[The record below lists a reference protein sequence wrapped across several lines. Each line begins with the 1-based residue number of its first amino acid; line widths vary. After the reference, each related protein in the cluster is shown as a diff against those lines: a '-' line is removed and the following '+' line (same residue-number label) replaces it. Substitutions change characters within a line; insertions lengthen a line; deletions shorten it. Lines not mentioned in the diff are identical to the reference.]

1 MTEES
6 NISIDDMTKIFKGE
20 DIEIPNE
27 LPILDFDNF
36 VLFPFMIAP
45 LVVSNST
52 HKTLI
57 SEAVLGNR
65 FVGVFFRQPKSDTF
79 PETTREEK
87 GSEDKTDA
95 KLAYVGCAAMI
106 LRMLKIPDGSMRIIL
121 HGINRIKIHEV
132 TQTSPYLKARII
144 QFRDYQTEGITV
156 DAMMHETQKLLQRA
170 ISLSNLPEELGV
182 AAMNISEPGKL
193 SDLVATN
200 LNLSLTERQ
209 KILNIIPSQDR
220 LEYVMGILAREV
232 EVMELGDKIRTK
244 VKGEVEKNQ
253 REFILR
259 EQLKAIQKELGE
271 GSDGRDDIVEFRQRI
286 EKKAMP
292 ENVLAVVNKEMK
304 RLEMMPQSSPEYT
317 VSRSY
322 IETILELPWME
333 STEDSI
339 DIRKAAE
346 ILDEDHYDLDKIKE
360 RILEY
365 LAVVKLRKSIKG
377 PILCFVGP
385 PGVGKTSLGKSVAR
399 ALGRKFFHFSLGGMR
414 DEAEIRGHRRTYIG
428 SMPGR
433 IINGLKVCAAN
444 NPVMMLDE
452 VDKIGADFRGDPA
465 SALLEVLDPEQNYH
479 FTDHYLDLPFDLS
492 KVMFITTANIL
503 DTIPPALQDRM
514 EVLRLPGYTLNE
526 KKKIARRY
534 LIPKEYEANGVT
546 SKNVTFTDAA
556 LETIIEKYTREAG
569 LRNLQREIGSICRK
583 VARKVAEGESKKIQI
598 IVKNVASFLGPPIY
612 IPEFAKRPL
621 QPGVA
626 IGLAWTQTGGEI
638 LFIES
643 SLTHGKG
650 KLILT
655 GQLGD
660 VMKES
665 AQAALTWIHSVAP
678 RLKIEETM
686 FSSYDIHVHVPAG
699 AIPKD
704 GPSAGISICSSL
716 ASLFMNKK
724 TCAGVAMTGEI
735 TLKGNVLP
743 VGGIKEKV
751 LAAHRAG
758 VREVIIPADNEKDLA
773 EIPAEIKKSIKFR
786 FARKMDD
793 VLKWAIEKPC
803 S

>member
-598 IVKNVASFLGPPIY
+598 IVKNVALFLGPPIY

-678 RLKIEETM
+678 RFKIKETM

-716 ASLFMNKK
+716 ASLFMSKK
-724 TCAGVAMTGEI
+724 TCAGIAMTGEI

>member
-1 MTEES
+1 MAEES

-27 LPILDFDNF
+27 LLILDFDNF

-52 HKTLI
+52 HKMLI

-65 FVGVFFRQPKSDTF
+65 FVGVFFRQSKSDTF

-144 QFRDYQTEGITV
+144 QFRDYQADGITV

-259 EQLKAIQKELGE
+259 EQMKAIQKELGE

-286 EKKAMP
+286 EKKTMP

-598 IVKNVASFLGPPIY
+598 IVKNVAAFLGPPVY
-612 IPEFAKRPL
+612 IPEFAKRPP

-724 TCAGVAMTGEI
+724 ICAGVAMTGEI

-773 EIPAEIKKSIKFR
+773 EIPAEIKKSINFR

-803 S
+803 P

>member
-598 IVKNVASFLGPPIY
+598 IVKNVALFLGPPIY